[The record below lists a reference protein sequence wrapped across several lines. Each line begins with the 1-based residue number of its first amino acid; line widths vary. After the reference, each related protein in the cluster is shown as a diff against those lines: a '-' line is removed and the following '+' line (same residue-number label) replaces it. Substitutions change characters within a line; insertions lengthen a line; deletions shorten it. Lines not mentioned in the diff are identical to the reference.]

1 MLKVLADQ
9 MAEAGSFAE
18 RVKQQADIVR
28 VIGEYVRLK
37 KSGQNFTGLCPFHQE
52 KTPSFAVHPVK
63 QIYHCF
69 GCGAGGD
76 VFKFVMEMEKSTFPE
91 AIRTVA
97 EKCGIAI
104 PKPRE
109 RSPEERREN
118 QQRSSLVEMQREAA
132 AFFARQLHESPEGK
146 VAFAYL
152 EERGM
157 DRETM
162 TRFGLGFAP
171 SSGDALLR
179 HLKAKFP
186 EKLLEA
192 SGLLSRD
199 QSGRLYDRFR
209 RRIMF
214 PIANES
220 GKVIAFGGR
229 AMGDDMPKYMNS
241 PETPIYSKSTVL
253 YHVDRAKEALRQ
265 NDFAVLVEGYMDA
278 IAVARAGITNV
289 VASCGTSLAEP
300 QIKLLGRFT
309 RRVVVNYDPDTA
321 GQLATERSLTL
332 LLEKEF
338 DVRVLA
344 LPGGADPDKFLKEQG
359 AEAYRQL
366 LTKAPPYLDYLIG
379 RARQMDRST
388 AAGKVAALNFLMPYV
403 QRLPNRLLRSEWAT
417 RIASELRVDEPV
429 LREALRRAAAERCS
443 EVKPKAELLTPAVK
457 QAERVLLYMLVEA
470 AGFRERLAREIAAT
484 GLHRGLETEKIFEA
498 LIGTATTGQR
508 PDPMELG
515 ASLEEKDRR
524 LLFEILF
531 ESFPDS
537 VWETAEN
544 CLDFLRSRQDS
555 EELAELDHKIQ
566 AQPPSDELV
575 RLLRRQTE
583 LRQDLSRKRSRA

>member
-1 MLKVLADQ
+1 M
-9 MAEAGSFAE
+9 AE

-52 KTPSFAVHPVK
+52 KSPSFAVHPVK

-69 GCGAGGD
+69 GCGVGGD

-104 PKPRE
+104 PSPRE
-109 RSPEERREN
+109 RSPEQRQEN
-118 QQRSSLVEMQREAA
+118 QLRTGLVEMHREAA
-132 AFFARQLHESPEGK
+132 VFFARLLQESPEGK

-152 EERGM
+152 EDRGL
-157 DRETM
+157 DRDTM
-162 TRFGLGFAP
+162 KRFGLGYAP

-192 SGLLSRD
+192 SGLVSRD
-199 QSGRLYDRFR
+199 PSGRFYDRFR

-229 AMGDDMPKYMNS
+229 AMGDDLPKYMNS

-265 NDFAVLVEGYMDA
+265 SDFAVLVEGYMDA

-321 GQLATERSLTL
+321 GQVATERSVTL

-344 LPGGADPDKFLKEQG
+344 LPGGADPDKFLREQG
-359 AEAYRQL
+359 ADAYRQL
-366 LTKAPPYLDYLIG
+366 LAQAPPYLDYLIG

-388 AAGKVAALNFLMPYV
+388 AAGKLAALNFLMPYV

-429 LREALRRAAAERCS
+429 LREALRRAAAERRS

-457 QAERVLLYMLVEA
+457 QAERQLLYMLVEA

-498 LIGTATTGQR
+498 LVRKATTGAR
-508 PDPMELG
+508 PDPTELG
-515 ASLEEKDRR
+515 ASLDDKDRR

-531 ESFPDS
+531 ESFPEPR
-537 VWETAEN
+537 WEAAEN
-544 CLDFLRSRQDS
+544 CLGFLRSRRVE
-555 EELAELDHKIQ
+555 EELTELQKQIESKPSAE
-566 AQPPSDELV
+566 E
-575 RLLRRQTE
+575 LRRLVTRRLE
-583 LRQDLSRKRSRA
+583 LQKLLASQ

>member
-1 MLKVLADQ
+1 MT
-9 MAEAGSFAE
+9 EAGSFAE

-69 GCGAGGD
+69 GCGVGGD

-109 RSPEERREN
+109 RSPEERHEN
-118 QQRSSLVEMQREAA
+118 QQRSALVEMHREAA

-152 EERGM
+152 EERGL

-171 SSGDALLR
+171 SSGDSLLR

-241 PETPIYSKSTVL
+241 PETPIYSKSNVL

-321 GQLATERSLTL
+321 GQVATERSLTL

-344 LPGGADPDKFLKEQG
+344 LPGGADPDKFLKDQG

-366 LTKAPPYLDYLIG
+366 LAKAPPYLDYLIG
-379 RARQMDRST
+379 RARHMDRST

-429 LREALRRAAAERCS
+429 LREALRRAAAERRS
-443 EVKPKAELLTPAVK
+443 EVKPKFELLTPAVK

-498 LIGTATTGQR
+498 LVGTATTGQR
-508 PDPMELG
+508 PDPTELG

-531 ESFPDS
+531 ESFPEP

-544 CLDFLRSRQDS
+544 CLDFLRNRQDTQ
-555 EELAELDHKIQ
+555 ELAELDHKIQ
-566 AQPPSDELV
+566 AQPPPEELV